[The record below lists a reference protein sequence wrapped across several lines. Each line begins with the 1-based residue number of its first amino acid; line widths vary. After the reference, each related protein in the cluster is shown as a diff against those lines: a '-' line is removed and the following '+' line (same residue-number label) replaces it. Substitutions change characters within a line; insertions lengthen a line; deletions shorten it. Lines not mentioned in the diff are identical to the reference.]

1 MNSNR
6 ISAVLMAAV
15 VVASVTG
22 VTLLATPAAAQT
34 DGDSLLGD
42 VVGEDAPSFMDDP
55 KGWAKTALSAGDA
68 ASERFGYWAR
78 SKTPSFVSETFPALG
93 NEKTA
98 QGEADAVQSYWNKRN
113 ATLLEW
119 ANTRKNWSEN
129 NTVELVWSLEGETA
143 TKYLE
148 VNATNGN
155 LTRAEIVTS
164 TDRTVDHDVEL
175 CGYAAA
181 SSRQEIERFVEEI
194 AEPDKNVTA
203 ADRARL
209 GTKYSGHVETSL
221 YPSEGDCRGDS

>member
-1 MNSNR
+1 
-6 ISAVLMAAV
+6 MAAV

-55 KGWAKTALSAGDA
+55 KGWAQTVWSGLDGAGER
-68 ASERFGYWAR
+68 ASYWAR
-78 SKTPSFVSETFPALG
+78 SKTPSFVSEAFPSLG
-93 NEKTA
+93 HDRTA
-98 QGEADAVQSYWNKRN
+98 AEEADAVQTYWNKQN
-113 ATLLEW
+113 ETLLGW

-129 NTVELVWSLEGETA
+129 NTVELVWSLDGETT

-155 LTRAEIVTS
+155 LTRAEIVGS
-164 TDRTVDHDVEL
+164 TDRTVDHDLEL

-181 SSRQEIERFVEEI
+181 SSRQELEYFVEEI
-194 AEPDKNVTA
+194 VEPDENVTA

-209 GTKYSGHVETSL
+209 ATKYGGHVETSL